1 MIMPSFFD
9 SVKSAVD
16 QSSGTLGAIADGL
29 NTVSKLSTIANNLS
43 NPSKVLSTIRS
54 FNLPKGGEA
63 PSGSASGS
71 AKWQGDTTNDW
82 RARLSILDSSFF
94 DNAPIL
100 TPIKNAGGL
109 IFPYTPSISIGSSV
123 SYAEQTMTH
132 SNYSFT
138 SYQNSKVNE
147 INVVGDFPVEDSDQG
162 AYWLA
167 VLHFLRSVTKMY
179 TGNTGDSN
187 PGNPPPILNFSA
199 YGDFVFKNVPV
210 VVTSFSIQ
218 LGKDVDYIAVN
229 PLVKNNS
236 TGSSGGT
243 NKIGKTANLLAG
255 VASAFGQ
262 TKAANLLKSGG
273 IIADALSGG
282 KPGGASGSSASQGA
296 QGDSH
301 VPTNSSITVNLRP
314 IYSRE
319 KIRNFSLN
327 TFIKGGYVGKGYL

>member
-1 MIMPSFFD
+1 MPSFFD

-16 QSSGTLGAIADGL
+16 QSSSTLGAIADGL

-54 FNLPKGGEA
+54 FNLPKGGEVDT
-63 PSGSASGS
+63 GSSKAS
-71 AKWQGDTTNDW
+71 AKMADSGNDW
-82 RARLSILDSSFF
+82 RAKLSILDSSFF

-109 IFPYTPSISIGSSV
+109 IFPYTPTISIGSTV
-123 SYAEQTMTH
+123 AYNDQPITH
-132 SNYSFT
+132 SNYQFT
-138 SYQNSKVNE
+138 AYQATKINE
-147 INVVGDFPVEDSDQG
+147 INVIGDFPVEDSDQG

-167 VLHFLRSVTKMY
+167 VLHFLRSATKMY

-187 PGNPPPILNFSA
+187 PGNPPPVLNFSA

-210 VVTSFSIQ
+210 VITSFSIQ

-243 NKIGKTANLLAG
+243 NNIGKTANLLAG

-273 IIADALSGG
+273 IIADALSGS
-282 KPGGASGSSASQGA
+282 KPGGSSSSSASQGG

-301 VPTNSSITVNLRP
+301 VPTNSSITVNLKP